1 MLSISASIF
10 SIPFVKITVKSRAAT
25 PRFFSPI
32 YYYLFIHSAEKAV
45 SRLFASIT
53 FILKL
58 FTSDFVAPLGRK
70 ARVIL
75 SSDFTLYK
83 ISVIAATKQTYLTTR
98 S

>member
-1 MLSISASIF
+1 
-10 SIPFVKITVKSRAAT
+10 
-25 PRFFSPI
+25 
-32 YYYLFIHSAEKAV
+32 
-45 SRLFASIT
+45 
-53 FILKL
+53 
-58 FTSDFVAPLGRK
+58 LGRK

>member
-1 MLSISASIF
+1 M
-10 SIPFVKITVKSRAAT
+10 TVKSRATT
-25 PRFFSPI
+25 PKFFSPI
-32 YYYLFIHSAEKAV
+32 NYYLFIHTPENAV
-45 SRLFASIT
+45 SKLLASIT

-70 ARVIL
+70 ASVIL

-83 ISVIAATKQTYLTTR
+83 ISVIAATKQTYLRTG